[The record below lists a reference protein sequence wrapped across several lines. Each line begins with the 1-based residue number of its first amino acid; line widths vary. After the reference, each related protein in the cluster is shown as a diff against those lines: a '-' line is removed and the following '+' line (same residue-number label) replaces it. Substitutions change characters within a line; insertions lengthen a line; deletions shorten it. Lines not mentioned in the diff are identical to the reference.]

1 KPLLSIVVITP
12 ATAPAGVGPVCDG
25 ARVALSAAGCSG
37 GAAAGALGAA
47 RARSRRRGRGVGDHE
62 RPASGV
68 LGERGH
74 AHLLPEWR
82 VAEEDIE
89 VDDLQLAVAT
99 VAPGD
104 LLGEAVTVED
114 PELAGVRAR
123 EQQARSRDLAGARV
137 DVNTDQRH
145 RARREEAVA
154 VAKPFEIAEQQ
165 RSAADRQV
173 PDPRLLRGVAGD
185 VRHHRR
191 EIPWGEER
199 AA

>member
-47 RARSRRRGRGVGDHE
+47 RARSRRRGRGVGRGLCALSRDEAVEDVVGDHE

-137 DVNTDQRH
+137 DVNT
-145 RARREEAVA
+145 
-154 VAKPFEIAEQQ
+154 
-165 RSAADRQV
+165 
-173 PDPRLLRGVAGD
+173 
-185 VRHHRR
+185 
-191 EIPWGEER
+191 
-199 AA
+199 